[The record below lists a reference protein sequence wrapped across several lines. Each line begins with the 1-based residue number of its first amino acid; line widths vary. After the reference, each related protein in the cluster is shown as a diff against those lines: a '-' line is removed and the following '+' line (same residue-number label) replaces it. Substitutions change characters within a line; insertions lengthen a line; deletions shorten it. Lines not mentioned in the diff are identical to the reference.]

1 MDGARNRVICVVQ
14 ARMGSS
20 RLPGK
25 TMMKVGTKALISHVL
40 DRLLVNFTQQD
51 VILATTVNNKDDV
64 LADFVKEE
72 FPKIGCFRGDQEDV
86 RSRFQIIAQETNASH
101 IIRITAD
108 DPFKD
113 PRDIAL
119 CKQILLASNVDYCCN
134 FFFKTIPLGMDVEG
148 FSSLALH
155 KAVKIDDSKE
165 AREHVTSTFR
175 NTEEFSGIYLRE
187 QRGDSSLRLTIDSR
201 EDLEFCRDIAS
212 LIHENIYHW
221 QHTLEVAN
229 KVQQSTIKGL

>member
-1 MDGARNRVICVVQ
+1 
-14 ARMGSS
+14 MGSS

-51 VILATTVNNKDDV
+51 VILATTVNNEDDV
-64 LADFVKEE
+64 LVDFVKEE

-119 CKQILLASNVDYCCN
+119 CKKILLASNLDYCCN
-134 FFFKTIPLGMDVEG
+134 FLFNTIPLGMDVEG

-165 AREHVTSTFR
+165 AREHVTTTFR

-201 EDLEFCRDIAS
+201 EDLEFCEDIAS
-212 LIHENIYHW
+212 LIQENVYHW
-221 QHTLEVAN
+221 QHTLEAAN
-229 KVQQSTIKGL
+229 RVQQSTTKGL